1 MTLATSRTKLLSR
14 PRVVLPL
21 TVLLAAGVLSAD
33 ASPSDAA
40 GQRAAAS
47 SCTLNVP
54 ARVAISA
61 PYQSP
66 SVTLGADCAAA
77 GVIDASWVSKRA
89 DGVVTNKLFF
99 NFNYPESWSVYDN
112 ASLAPVTWQPA
123 GARST
128 TNPAIAGQNETPAT
142 GAPNAPENQP
152 ADVTVPQ
159 NSPTTDIR
167 MASKVQALEHDGEC
181 GHGLVWA
188 QRYAI
193 APHGLI
199 NYGGVSGSWQQL
211 NTSSGGWFVLKS
223 FTTGSDGTW
232 TGPVSS
238 PSPVGTQVSL
248 RIVIY
253 DAQYIFGSISP
264 TYTGTWEGCTTPA
277 GTEQSQLGRSG
288 LRR

>member
-1 MTLATSRTKLLSR
+1 MTLAVRR
-14 PRVVLPL
+14 GGFVLPL
-21 TVLLAAGVLSAD
+21 LSVLLGGILVSDVSTD
-33 ASPSDAA
+33 ASAS
-40 GQRAAAS
+40 QHRAAS
-47 SCTLNVP
+47 SCSLNVP

-128 TNPAIAGQNETPAT
+128 TNPAIAGQSETPAT
-142 GAPNAPENQP
+142 GAPDAPENQP
-152 ADVTVPQ
+152 ADVSVPQ
-159 NSPTTDIR
+159 NTPTTDIR
-167 MASKVQALEHDGEC
+167 MMSKVELLPYENDEC
-181 GHGLVWA
+181 HGHVWA

-193 APHGLI
+193 TPHGLI
-199 NYGGVSGSWQQL
+199 GYGGRSGSIQQL
-211 NTSSGGWFVLKS
+211 NPSSGGWFVLTS
-223 FTTGSDGTW
+223 FTTDS
-232 TGPVSS
+232 TGHWLGRVTS
-238 PSPVGTQVSL
+238 PSPVGSQASL
-248 RIVIY
+248 RVVIY

-264 TYTGTWEGCTTPA
+264 TYSGEVGIDCSAPA
-277 GTEQSQLGRSG
+277 RSERTQLRVLG
-288 LRR
+288 LRG